1 MQPLTCIHCRYC
13 CMWDSTC
20 SHPEHNFS
28 PIDYESPACNL
39 FEKETLNTTHMT
51 YEFNQDYCHPSDL
64 VLQIKRRQE
73 AGWEFVSMA
82 GTPNGHIYTIY
93 RRPITGTDHK

>member
-1 MQPLTCIHCRYC
+1 
-13 CMWDSTC
+13 
-20 SHPEHNFS
+20 
-28 PIDYESPACNL
+28 
-39 FEKETLNTTHMT
+39 MT
-51 YEFNQDYCHPSDL
+51 YEYNQDYCHPSDL

-93 RRPITGTDHK
+93 RRPLTGTDHE